1 MVLVVDIAY
10 NLPIEGLIDETGT
23 VPSKIFKNLIVLIVN
38 NRISLKEMVST
49 ILCWYYIPYIC
60 IFCYIYDFK
69 VLDRCEKNGWLMD
82 WLQVLMPEDKKHHST
97 THNLDMD
104 FPHLG

>member
-49 ILCWYYIPYIC
+49 ILC
-60 IFCYIYDFK
+60 
-69 VLDRCEKNGWLMD
+69 
-82 WLQVLMPEDKKHHST
+82 
-97 THNLDMD
+97 
-104 FPHLG
+104 